1 MRKAMLLALATH
13 LEVADM
19 KIVESW
25 TADHGFE
32 TWCFK
37 MTRQGRWCGEFM
49 KLLRGRES
57 VTRVEEGLSDEGE

>member
-1 MRKAMLLALATH
+1 MRKAMLLALAAH

-25 TADHGFE
+25 IADHGFE
-32 TWCFK
+32 IPWCFK

-49 KLLRGRES
+49 KLLRRP
-57 VTRVEEGLSDEGE
+57 

>member
-32 TWCFK
+32 TPLVL
-37 MTRQGRWCGEFM
+37 QDDQA
-49 KLLRGRES
+49 RE
-57 VTRVEEGLSDEGE
+57 VVRRVHEAVERP